1 MLERVDIS
9 GTDEWVEG
17 TFCLP
22 KTSLIGRYLTQFIRE
37 ERAPEISGVEV
48 VRPSTLKEV
57 PFITIVTRTQGVR
70 LEELQET
77 LLCISAQSDR
87 DFEMCIVGH
96 DINDVQKVAI
106 LGVVAMQPAWLRDR
120 IRFIV
125 VEGGSRSRPLNVAFS
140 LARTDYVTILD
151 DDDVVFDN
159 WIEAFHKTARE
170 YFGTIVFSYVVTQEW
185 EVASRGSG
193 ERVLRAVGSPVPA
206 YCKNFD
212 VFRQVSIN
220 SCPTMGL
227 AFPRFVFDQC
237 GQRFDEMLTTTE
249 DWDFLMRSSYI
260 CGVSNS
266 EEVVAIYRLWSN
278 ATSSYSL
285 HDAKEWE
292 RNRRFVQRRLA
303 KYPILLPECAF
314 DGLVKLEEK
323 NSLSERIDADDP
335 KLYFDRGSGFSYGDP
350 LRPTEIK
357 YDQETQT
364 NTIVFSRLE
373 KQGDVMKICL
383 GLGEEGMMTVTDF
396 EMLLRDT
403 SGQTYHLGPDDLL
416 GNGFAPEPGSMVF
429 IRSNPAVCSGVP
441 KGCTLSSVEVSF
453 TLYRSVGEDLLAGTR
468 LVVGMKE
475 KMRRIACR
483 FRRL

>member
-1 MLERVDIS
+1 MQERIDVA

-17 TFCLP
+17 TFSLP
-22 KTSLIGRYLTQFIRE
+22 RTSLMGRYLAQFIKE
-37 ERAPEISGVEV
+37 ENPQEIAGVEV
-48 VRPSTLKEV
+48 VRPSMIEEP
-57 PFITIVTRTQGVR
+57 PFITIVTRTQGAR
-70 LEELQET
+70 LDELQET
-77 LLCISAQSDR
+77 LLCISAQTDR

-96 DINDVQKVAI
+96 NVDDAQRTAI
-106 LGVVAMQPAWLRDR
+106 LDVVDTQPAWLRDR
-120 IRFIV
+120 VKFV
-125 VEGGSRSRPLNVAFS
+125 TVDGGSRSRPLNAAFS

-159 WIEAFHKTARE
+159 WVAAFHKTACE
-170 YFGTIVFSYVVTQEW
+170 HFGTVVFSYVVTQEW
-185 EVASRGSG
+185 EVAKRVSG
-193 ERVLRAVGSPVPA
+193 ERILRAVGSPVPA

-227 AFPRFVFDQC
+227 AFPRFVYEQG
-237 GQRFDEMLTTTE
+237 GQRFDETLTTTE
-249 DWDFLMRSSYI
+249 DWDFLMRASYI

-285 HDAKEWE
+285 HSAEEWE

-303 KYPILLPECAF
+303 SHPVLLPEAAF

-323 NSLSERIDADDP
+323 SSLPERIDADDP

-350 LRPTEIK
+350 LRPSKVEF
-357 YDQETQT
+357 DPETQT

-373 KQGDVMKICL
+373 KQGEAIKICL
-383 GLGEEGMMTVTDF
+383 GLGDEGMMTAVDF
-396 EMLLRDT
+396 KLELRT
-403 SGQTYHLGPDDLL
+403 SSGRVCCLGPDDLV
-416 GNGFAPEPGSMVF
+416 GNGFSPEPGNLVF
-429 IRSNPAVCSGVP
+429 IRSNPAVCARVP
-441 KGCTLSSVEVSF
+441 KGSTLSSVEVSF
-453 TLYRSVGEDLLAGTR
+453 TLYRGIEEDLLAGTR

-483 FRRL
+483 MRRS